1 MKHSNKA
8 LSDRFVDAEIYILNN
23 YQTF

>member
-8 LSDRFVDAEIYILNN
+8 LSDRFVDAENYILNN